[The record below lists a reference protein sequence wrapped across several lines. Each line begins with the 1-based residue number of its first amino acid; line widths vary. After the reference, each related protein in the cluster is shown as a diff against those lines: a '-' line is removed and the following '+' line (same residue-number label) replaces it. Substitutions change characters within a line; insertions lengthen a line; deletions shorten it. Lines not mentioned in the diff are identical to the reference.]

1 MWARSGSSLRGCRNK
16 GGGAPRDNQSQGPT
30 RRRSIDRRHAG
41 MTDEPTHHESAEA
54 RHREFERLV
63 SAIPDAAIV
72 IDPAGAIPFVN
83 DAAFELFGKREADFL
98 GQPIG
103 FA

>member
-1 MWARSGSSLRGCRNK
+1 
-16 GGGAPRDNQSQGPT
+16 
-30 RRRSIDRRHAG
+30 

-72 IDPAGAIPFVN
+72 IDHAGAIHFVN
-83 DAAFELFGKREADFL
+83 DAAFELFGKCEADFL

-103 FA
+103 FAVKVGAVSEIEIRRGTESRTCEMRVVACSMIGPSSSSLVT